1 MTVYCIATD
10 CFPSRA
16 GALRIGRA
24 CAVLL
29 WSALLAL
36 LLGQSVARAEAPELT
51 QFEVARSDEGL
62 LLDFNVQFELPK
74 AVEDA
79 LLKGV
84 PLHFVAEVS
93 IYSERW
99 YWRDRKLSQASRTW
113 RLAYQPLTRSYRV
126 GFGGLNQSYDTLAEA
141 VGAVRRMTRWKI
153 AEPGQIDD
161 SVRPYLEFSYRLDTT
176 LLPRPMQIGIGGQPD
191 WTVLV
196 EKTQRIG
203 GSTP

>member
-1 MTVYCIATD
+1 VTVYCIATD